1 MDLKLSSS
9 ANLSNYCD
17 ASRIFG
23 MDIPYSEK
31 ELISRTSFNR
41 FDEQIILRSQE
52 EREKE
57 KKILENIIYTF
68 CYVSKGKSRNR
79 RKFLINL
86 IVFINNNVSIWK
98 NFQCY
103 HSLAEGKKK
112 KKKKGEI

>member
-1 MDLKLSSS
+1 
-9 ANLSNYCD
+9 
-17 ASRIFG
+17 

-68 CYVSKGKSRNR
+68 VT
-79 RKFLINL
+79 FLKVNL
-86 IVFINNNVSIWK
+86 EIVESF
-98 NFQCY
+98 
-103 HSLAEGKKK
+103 
-112 KKKKGEI
+112 